1 MNQKVKKLRQILVA
15 VVILA
20 AVAGFTSCEKY
31 KILPFPFDPN
41 ATWSFKNDIQPI
53 FINDKCIDCHNGT
66 RSPDLR
72 QGNAYNSLTNGGYVN
87 APGVT
92 SRIYVRM
99 NSQDHLSRSSETDRL
114 KVLNWIDQGAKNN

>member
-1 MNQKVKKLRQILVA
+1 MDKKVKKLRQILVA
-15 VVILA
+15 VIILS

-53 FINDKCIDCHNGT
+53 FINDNCTDCHNGT

-72 QGNAYNSLTNGGYVN
+72 EGHAYNSLTTGNYVN
-87 APGVT
+87 LPAET
-92 SRIYVRM
+92 SRLYVRIT
-99 NSQDHLSRSSETDRL
+99 SSDHTARSSETDKL
-114 KVLNWIDQGAKNN
+114 KVLYWIKQGTKNN